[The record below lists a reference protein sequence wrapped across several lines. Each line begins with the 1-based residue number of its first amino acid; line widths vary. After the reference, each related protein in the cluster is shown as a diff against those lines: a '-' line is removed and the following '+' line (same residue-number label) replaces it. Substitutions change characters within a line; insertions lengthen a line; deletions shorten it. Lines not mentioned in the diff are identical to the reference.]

1 MPQQAL
7 AGAPQSP
14 SISENLQNQRL
25 GGQQKRK
32 SPIPASQVTASKVLS
47 WAELEVMGKTKP
59 APPQPPKPG
68 DLSTIMY
75 TSGTTGE

>member
-1 MPQQAL
+1 MCGMLAVVLLSAVCLQAL
-7 AGAPQSP
+7 SG
-14 SISENLQNQRL
+14 L
-25 GGQQKRK
+25 GL
-32 SPIPASQVTASKVLS
+32 KVLS